1 MSLGD
6 GTLMEKH
13 RGGKPAWKN
22 SNFNF
27 ANTYIILQINDGI
40 VTHYDSIYYKIVT
53 ISSFI
58 ELKIYN
64 SNSSDINVNYLEHDT
79 LDIAKW
85 NSF

>member
-13 RGGKPAWKN
+13 RGGVNLLEKN

-53 ISSFI
+53 KSSHI
-58 ELKIYN
+58 ELKTHLI
-64 SNSSDINVNYLEHDT
+64 
-79 LDIAKW
+79 
-85 NSF
+85 